1 MKCRRFVILASDGL
15 WDFLSDQEAVEVV
28 ARALAEAEKEGSQR
42 PSHHKDLPA
51 QGGSGGSGLTMDQ
64 RRELAAEALVEATLA
79 RAAQANRTTVAQL
92 KALPAGSE
100 RRRKHDDTTVVVLF
114 LD

>member
-1 MKCRRFVILASDGL
+1 VILASDGL

-28 ARALAEAEKEGSQR
+28 ARALTESDQEHRA
-42 PSHHKDLPA
+42 LA
-51 QGGSGGSGLTMDQ
+51 QGGSAGLTIDQ
-64 RRELAAEALVEATLA
+64 RRELAAEALVDATLA
-79 RAAQANRTTVAQL
+79 RAAQVNRTTVGQL